1 MIAPYSSYYPPSY
14 GGYNPYQQTMPQYQQ
29 NVQQSNG
36 NGIQWVQGIAG
47 AKAYSLGANQSI
59 QLMDSESQ
67 TFYIKTCDASGMP
80 SLRIFDYVERTP
92 QNAPTAPQTGGVDMS
107 LYVTR
112 AELDERIAALRAPT
126 KEVRANAERTVSN
139 AE

>member
-1 MIAPYSSYYPPSY
+1 MTPYGYYPASY
-14 GGYNPYQQTMPQYQQ
+14 NSPYNPYQQAVPQYQQ
-29 NVQQSNG
+29 QSSG

-112 AELDERIAALRAPT
+112 AELDERIAALRTPT